1 MQKDERELEK
11 SDLEII
17 EGEFINI
24 KQCTIR
30 SVEGGHVELQQV
42 AALSIDAER
51 MEVTQGASVILR
63 GNDVSLNQSISGITA
78 GDNVSV
84 QFSLSP
90 VSISKENSEVNR
102 SAVGILA
109 AQTVKAENTSA
120 LFVVANNI
128 EGNITTLINW
138 RSALA
143 LGATF
148 GGLLGFL
155 SLLKRR

>member
-1 MQKDERELEK
+1 MQKDEKELEK
-11 SDLEII
+11 SSLEFI

-24 KQCTIR
+24 KQSTIR

-42 AALSIDAER
+42 GALSIDAER

-63 GNDVSLNQSISGITA
+63 GNDVTLNQSISGVTA
-78 GDNVSV
+78 GENVSV

-90 VSISKENSEVNR
+90 VCISKENSEVNR

-109 AQTVKAENTSA
+109 AQTVKAENTSS
-120 LFVVANNI
+120 LFVVANKV
-128 EGNITTLINW
+128 EGNITTLIDW

-143 LGATF
+143 VGATF